1 MGSAG
6 TTGGSGFAMR
16 GGLTGAAGFMGSAIF
31 GGLSG
36 SEIFGTDGSAT
47 LGREARVG
55 SLG

>member
-36 SEIFGTDGSAT
+36 SGIFGTDGSAT